1 MSNLQKF
8 NKTSRLTRRSFLFG
22 VSKSLASLAVASAGV
37 YVVGSAFKSLDGS
50 LVAGAKTCA
59 CTCRRTEF
67 CEAPLPALFDETC
80 DIEAPNCSLVPGNC
94 TTGFNMYEGPY
105 FVISCN

>member
-50 LVAGAKTCA
+50 LVAGAKTCG
-59 CTCRRTEF
+59 CTCQQSTMCGAGADWSFEF
-67 CEAPLPALFDETC
+67 CV
-80 DIEAPNCSLVPGNC
+80 IEAADCSMPPGNC
-94 TTGFNMYEGPY
+94 TSGYDMNFGQYW
-105 FVISCN
+105 VQSCP